1 MIKKKIDI
9 VMTKKNVSWNIKYIT
24 LNLKFFILFFLSNS
38 QQNIEKIKIK
48 KIKKKKKLR

>member
-24 LNLKFFILFFLSNS
+24 LTKTNFN
-38 QQNIEKIKIK
+38 
-48 KIKKKKKLR
+48 